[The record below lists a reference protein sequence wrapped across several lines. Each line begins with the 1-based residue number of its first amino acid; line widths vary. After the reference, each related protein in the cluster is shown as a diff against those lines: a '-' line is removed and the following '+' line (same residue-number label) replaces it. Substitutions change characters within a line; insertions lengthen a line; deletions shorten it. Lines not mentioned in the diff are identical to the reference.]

1 MQTTDKIAT
10 MAELR
15 VAIDTLDR
23 ELVALLARRAGLI
36 DRAAEL
42 KRSEGLPAR
51 IPWRVEEVVQK
62 VRTSAAA
69 QGLDA
74 DLAEGLWRP
83 LIEWSI
89 AREEARLGQ
98 GHATGG
104 KE

>member
-1 MQTTDKIAT
+1 MQTTDKIAS

-15 VAIDTLDR
+15 EAIDALDQS
-23 ELVALLARRAGLI
+23 LVALLARRAGMI
-36 DRAAEL
+36 DRAVEL
-42 KRSEGLPAR
+42 KRAEGMPAR

-62 VRTSAAA
+62 VRASAAT

-74 DLAEGLWRP
+74 DLAESLWRP

-89 AREEARLGQ
+89 AREEARLGPS
-98 GHATGG
+98 G